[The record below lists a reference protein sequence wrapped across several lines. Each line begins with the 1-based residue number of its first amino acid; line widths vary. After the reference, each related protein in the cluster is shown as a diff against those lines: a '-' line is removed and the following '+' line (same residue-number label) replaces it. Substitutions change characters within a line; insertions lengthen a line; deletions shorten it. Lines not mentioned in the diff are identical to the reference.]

1 MTVSISSGAAC
12 FRSSARTLIFARRP
26 DVEATLLEVCTSRL
40 RSTALLHHSE
50 SPVLLRHLQKIVE
63 PLLEGFRP
71 APAGVNPTDT
81 DSFVGRGETLEVA
94 PGGGILFQGAGNVGR
109 DLCVFLADVL
119 NGGES
124 RFRHPP
130 SLDESPHPLA
140 VHVGELAGRFAR

>member
-71 APAGVNPTDT
+71 ASAGVNPTDT

-94 PGGGILFQGAGNVGR
+94 PGGGVMFQHAGNVAEDRGGFDATVRDSGHSGR
-109 DLCVFLADVL
+109 QL
-119 NGGES
+119 
-124 RFRHPP
+124 RTT
-130 SLDESPHPLA
+130 
-140 VHVGELAGRFAR
+140 